1 MLLSSHTEGEW
12 WHIVSPTWATGYR
25 SGSAG
30 KLAARVVGS
39 GRRHPLGE
47 VCVLKCV
54 GTQVPCR
61 VGVLVAAAA
70 PEAVTAVANRLDPA
84 TGQKPAQRRK
94 NNHGSSCDGELLSD
108 NDQHATTSTTI
119 KNQHS
124 REGACQLCLPVS
136 V

>member
-1 MLLSSHTEGEW
+1 M
-12 WHIVSPTWATGYR
+12 
-25 SGSAG
+25 
-30 KLAARVVGS
+30 
-39 GRRHPLGE
+39 GE

-84 TGQKPAQRRK
+84 TGQKSAQRRK

-124 REGACQLCLPVS
+124 REGACQLCLPCVCVS
-136 V
+136 VCDSLSVRLLGVLRLRDVRET